1 MPISHLSPRRWLLSL
16 FLTLSV
22 LPASASNPV
31 DAMAGAD
38 ADALTEALARRR
50 LAQDDLAPYHRL
62 DVSVHE
68 GVATLTG
75 TVRTKN
81 TLDAVLRELEKVSG
95 VERVQDRVKV
105 EPNP

>member
-1 MPISHLSPRRWLLSL
+1 MPISRLSPLRWLVAL
-16 FLTLSV
+16 FLALNA
-22 LPASASNPV
+22 LPALAANPV
-31 DAMAGAD
+31 DAMAD
-38 ADALTEALARRR
+38 ADEDALAEALARRR
-50 LAQDDLAPYHRL
+50 LAQDDLAPFHRL

-81 TLDAVLRELEKVSG
+81 TLDAVLREVGKVSG
-95 VERVQDRVKV
+95 VEQVRDRVKV